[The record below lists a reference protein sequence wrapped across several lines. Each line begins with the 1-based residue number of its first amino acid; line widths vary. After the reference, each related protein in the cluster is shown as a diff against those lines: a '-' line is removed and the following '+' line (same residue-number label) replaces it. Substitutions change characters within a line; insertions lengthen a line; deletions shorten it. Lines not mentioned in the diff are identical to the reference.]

1 MAEGRQTECESLI
14 HEYRFAS
21 ETNATI
27 NDLTVDGLT
36 SSAVE
41 LMTPKS
47 KGVYNQ
53 YIKDSNDN
61 LLIDGYFRE
70 TMRSMTK
77 SKRFKSRNMPT
88 RVLPPDVNRII
99 AAYYLKT
106 YSIRNLRT
114 KLIPLPALRMHLYF
128 GSFIYHSDHST
139 YFRHLQ
145 SA

>member
-1 MAEGRQTECESLI
+1 MAEDVQTECESLI
-14 HEYRFAS
+14 HECRFAS

-27 NDLTVDGLT
+27 NDLTVGGLT

-77 SKRFKSRNMPT
+77 SKWFKSRNSHK

-106 YSIRNLRT
+106 YSIRNLRN
-114 KLIPLPALRMHLYF
+114 KLIPLPGLRMKLYF
-128 GSFIYHSDHST
+128 GSFTNFTYHSDHST
-139 YFRHLQ
+139 YCKV
-145 SA
+145 